1 VVGSAPWV
9 NARPDER
16 VAAERAWAAA
26 RRSGTTFVVEF
37 PVAHSDGSVRWVQVA
52 AEPVRDRTGA
62 VAHHVGSALDVTEA
76 VTRRTL
82 ADRLVGLLDSTSD
95 AVVVFDRAG
104 TPLFAN
110 EGARTLVGVQ
120 DPAAPG
126 APAHDAAAR
135 AFVRAVRDQMPRE
148 IASGVAGHRWEGEV
162 GVRGPDG
169 AVRTLGVVVQIVRD
183 PTGAVRHYSAIAR
196 DVTEATAVRREL
208 QHQATHDA
216 LTGLPN
222 RVSFL
227 RTTAEAIERARTMR
241 KGLAVL
247 FVDVDGLKQVND
259 GIGHAVGDQL
269 IVHVARRIAAATR
282 PHDVVARIGGDEFVV
297 LAEGLGDAEV
307 AMEVAERVRAAVAGE
322 VVLQGVEI
330 VPGASVGVA
339 VAAPGSLG
347 AGAATDAA
355 LEMLRHADTAMYRAK
370 QRGKGRCELWSE
382 EMQRHARERAA
393 LAGRLE
399 RALALDELRLEY
411 QPVVSTQTGRIVAVE
426 ALLRWHHPER
436 GVLTP
441 PAFLALAEE
450 SGLIGP
456 IGDWVVRTACADLRA
471 LRDAGTLD
479 ATTGLHVNVS
489 RRQLADAAFVERVR
503 TSLNAEGLEPRLLGL
518 EVPEAVSLDDSA
530 ALART
535 LGALARLGVRIGID
549 DFGSGYSSLSSLR
562 TFPADYLKLDG
573 ALVRELGA
581 DGGDDPIVRSVVQL
595 AHSLDMEV
603 VAEWVTSEDQLHR
616 LRLLGCDAAQGHL
629 LGAPAPAARL
639 ASGSRL
645 GGGTGARE
653 EGQHGG

>member
-1 VVGSAPWV
+1 M
-9 NARPDER
+9 
-16 VAAERAWAAA
+16 
-26 RRSGTTFVVEF
+26 
-37 PVAHSDGSVRWVQVA
+37 QVA
-52 AEPVRDRTGA
+52 AEPVRDRAGA
-62 VAHHVGSALDVTEA
+62 VTGHVGTAIDVTEA
-76 VTRRTL
+76 VARRTL

-110 EGARTLVGVQ
+110 EGARALVGVRESGAG
-120 DPAAPG
+120 DPG
-126 APAHDAAAR
+126 DDAAAR

-148 IASGVAGHRWEGEV
+148 VATGAGGHRWEGEL

-169 AVRTLGVVVQIVRD
+169 VMRTLGVVVQIVRD
-183 PTGAVRHYSAIAR
+183 DAGAVSHFSAIAR
-196 DVTEATAVRREL
+196 DVTEATQVRREL
-208 QHQATHDA
+208 QHQATHDG

-222 RVSFL
+222 RVLFL
-227 RTTAEAIERARTMR
+227 RKTAEALERARTMR
-241 KGLAVL
+241 RGLAVL

-282 PHDVVARIGGDEFVV
+282 PNDVVARIGGDEFVV

-330 VPGASVGVA
+330 TPGASVGVA
-339 VAAPGSLG
+339 VAPPGSIADG
-347 AGAATDAA
+347 APADAA
-355 LEMLRHADTAMYRAK
+355 VELLHHADTAMYRAK

-382 EMQRHARERAA
+382 EMQRHARDRAA

-399 RALALDELRLEY
+399 RALALDELFLEY
-411 QPVVSTQTGRIVAVE
+411 QPVVSAQTGRVVAAE
-426 ALLRWHHPER
+426 ALLRWRHPER

-441 PAFLALAEE
+441 PTFLAIAEE

-471 LRDAGTLD
+471 WRDAGRVD

-489 RRQLADAAFVERVR
+489 GRQLADVAFVERVR
-503 TSLNAEGLEPRLLGL
+503 AALESAGIDARLLGL
-518 EVPEAVSLDDSA
+518 EVPEAVSLDDSPV
-530 ALART
+530 LART
-535 LGALARLGVRIGID
+535 LAALARLGVRIGID
-549 DFGSGYSSLSSLR
+549 DFGTGYSSLSSLR

-573 ALVRELGA
+573 AFVRDLGA
-581 DGGDDPIVRSVVQL
+581 DGGDDPIVRSVIQL

-603 VAEWVTSEDQLHR
+603 VAEWVTSDDQLQR
-616 LRLLGCDAAQGHL
+616 LRLLGCDAAQGQR
-629 LGAPAPAARL
+629 LGAPVAAERF
-639 ASGSRL
+639 ASGGRL
-645 GGGTGARE
+645 GSGAGAGK
-653 EGQHGG
+653 EGDHRG